1 MPETSLSGAA
11 PAAQRRKRR
20 RALRSIV
27 GGAMFGSVMIVAGG
41 ARGDDAFRCP
51 ERPMETAA
59 AERLAR
65 TLFEDAVAREPADP
79 EGALARLRCAQRA
92 ADRPAIALR
101 IGTIHERMG
110 RLDDAAAAFERY
122 LELAGKDAPDAN
134 EMREHVARLREGAR
148 RSRTPAA
155 GPPPAREQQA
165 PARGGQSVE
174 RPLIPPVISWVV
186 AGLGAATMVTGVVLL
201 VDAAAK
207 DESVHEL
214 QGQRWSDDAA
224 GPTHDAAKTEQAFGI
239 AGLVVGAVL
248 GAAGLSSA
256 LSGKPSVTVTPAAAR
271 GPRGARLAIHF

>member
-11 PAAQRRKRR
+11 PPEQRRKRR

-41 ARGDDAFRCP
+41 ARADDAFQCP
-51 ERPMETAA
+51 ERPNETAA

-65 TLFEDAVAREPADP
+65 TLFDDAVAREPADP

-101 IGTIHERMG
+101 IGNIHERMG
-110 RLDDAAAAFERY
+110 RLDDAAEAFERY
-122 LELAGKDAPDAN
+122 LELAGKDAPDDS

-148 RSRTPAA
+148 RSRTPSAS
-155 GPPPAREQQA
+155 PPPRAQPA

-186 AGLGAATMVTGVVLL
+186 AGVGAATMVTGVVLL

-214 QGQRWSDDAA
+214 RGQRWTDDAA

-239 AGLVVGAVL
+239 AGVVVGAVI

-256 LSGKPSVTVTPAAAR
+256 LSGKPSVTVTAAAAR
-271 GPRGARLAIHF
+271 GPRGARLAIRF